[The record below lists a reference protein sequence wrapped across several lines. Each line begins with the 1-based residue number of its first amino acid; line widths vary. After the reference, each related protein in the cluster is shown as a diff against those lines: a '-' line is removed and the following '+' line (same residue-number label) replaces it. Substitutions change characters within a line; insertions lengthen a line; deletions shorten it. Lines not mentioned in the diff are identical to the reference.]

1 MSWEGSGRPREN
13 EGAPT
18 AVASAEGRPRVR
30 ISTFRAFGYR
40 NFRFLWLGQVSNS
53 AAIWTEQVARPLLIV
68 ALIPDPAAA
77 AIHLGAIQMART
89 IPQLFFGLIGG
100 VLADWFDRRWLLLL
114 SKTPYMT
121 VNFIF
126 ALIILSGNLELWHVY
141 ATTILKAFLTSFD
154 QPARQALIPSLVAS
168 EDVPNAVALNQGS
181 MTTMRIGGAPLAAL
195 LVVLFDFGV
204 TFLFVALFSGMAVIF
219 TYLMR
224 VPPPDFAGE
233 KNLTAGVISLK
244 EGIAYAWHDLNI
256 RAAIV
261 LTMAYFLLG
270 MAYLQVF
277 APLLATH
284 VMGIGKEGYGAMI
297 SVAGIGGALG
307 LVVIASTSPTTNRGP
322 IMLVLMTLLGVF
334 LIGFGGSTYGFP
346 LAVTFGFIALVGM
359 VQSTFNALAT
369 TVLIMS
375 APVEMRGRIMGLL
388 SLDRATIAGG
398 GMLAG
403 FLAAVLGP
411 QMAQMPFGV
420 GCIVFALILATVMP
434 HIRKLQ

>member
-1 MSWEGSGRPREN
+1 MQRPDLERLTLER
-13 EGAPT
+13 
-18 AVASAEGRPRVR
+18 SADAALVERPQPRR
-30 ISTFRAFGYR
+30 GGIKTFRALGYR
-40 NFRFLWLGQVSNS
+40 NFRFLWLGQLSNS

-68 ALIPDPAAA
+68 SLIPDPAAA
-77 AIHLGAIQMART
+77 ALHLGAIQMART
-89 IPQLFFGLIGG
+89 VPQLFFGLIGG

-121 VNFIF
+121 VNFLF

-141 ATTILKAFLTSFD
+141 ATTVLKAFLTSFD
-154 QPARQALIPSLVAS
+154 QPARQAVIPSLVAS
-168 EDVPNAVALNQGS
+168 EDLPNAVALNQAS

-195 LVVLFDFGV
+195 LVALFDFGV
-204 TFLFVALFSGMAVIF
+204 TFLFVALFSGGAVIF

-224 VPPPDFAGE
+224 VPPPDFVGE
-233 KNLTAGVISLK
+233 KNLKAGVISLK
-244 EGIAYAWHDLNI
+244 EGMAYAWRDLDI
-256 RAAIV
+256 RGAII

-270 MAYLQVF
+270 MAYLQVY

-284 VMGIGKEGYGAMI
+284 VLGIGKEGYGAMI

-322 IMLVLMTLLGVF
+322 IMLVLMALLGVF

-346 LAVTFGFIALVGM
+346 LAVTFGFIALVGI

-369 TVLIMS
+369 TVLVMS
-375 APVEMRGRIMGLL
+375 APVDMRGRIMGIL

-411 QMAQMPFGV
+411 QQAQMLFGA
-420 GCIVFALILATVMP
+420 GCIVFALVLATVMP
-434 HIRKLQ
+434 HIRRLQ